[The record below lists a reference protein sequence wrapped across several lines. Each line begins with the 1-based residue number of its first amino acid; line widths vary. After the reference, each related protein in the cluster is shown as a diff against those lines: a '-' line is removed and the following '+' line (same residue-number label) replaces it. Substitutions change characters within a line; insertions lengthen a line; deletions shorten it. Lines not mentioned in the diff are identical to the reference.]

1 MYQNQIDANGD
12 KPSTENEVFNACE
25 QAVDE
30 IMKLIRRLAVSA
42 NTIHFV
48 VTADHGFLYQRGK
61 RAESDKI
68 TGVKETEAFRSHRFI
83 VARTHVEGQGIQSL
97 PMGRLLGNDDTKF
110 VSFPVGNSV
119 FKLPGG
125 GQNYVHGGSSPQEML
140 IPVLDIKMEK
150 GHVETHPAQITL
162 VSILRKVT
170 NLITT
175 LDFLQS
181 EPVSDVVKEA
191 AYKVFFVSAQNER
204 VSNENTYIA
213 DNREPET
220 QKRIFRLRF
229 TFKNR
234 KYDRDTQYYLV
245 ACDAATGLE
254 IFRHPVI
261 VDLAFTDDFGFGV

>member
-1 MYQNQIDANGD
+1 MVQ
-12 KPSTENEVFNACE
+12 
-25 QAVDE
+25 
-30 IMKLIRRLAVSA
+30 
-42 NTIHFV
+42 
-48 VTADHGFLYQRGK
+48 
-61 RAESDKI
+61 KI
-68 TGVKETEAFRSHRFI
+68 TNKITILEFI
-83 VARTHVEGQGIQSL
+83 
-97 PMGRLLGNDDTKF
+97 
-110 VSFPVGNSV
+110 
-119 FKLPGG
+119 
-125 GQNYVHGGSSPQEML
+125 
-140 IPVLDIKMEK
+140 
-150 GHVETHPAQITL
+150 
-162 VSILRKVT
+162 
-170 NLITT
+170 
-175 LDFLQS
+175 QS

-261 VDLAFTDDFGFGV
+261 VDLAFTDDFGFGA

>member
-1 MYQNQIDANGD
+1 M
-12 KPSTENEVFNACE
+12 
-25 QAVDE
+25 
-30 IMKLIRRLAVSA
+30 L
-42 NTIHFV
+42 
-48 VTADHGFLYQRGK
+48 
-61 RAESDKI
+61 
-68 TGVKETEAFRSHRFI
+68 FRS
-83 VARTHVEGQGIQSL
+83 
-97 PMGRLLGNDDTKF
+97 
-110 VSFPVGNSV
+110 
-119 FKLPGG
+119 
-125 GQNYVHGGSSPQEML
+125 
-140 IPVLDIKMEK
+140 
-150 GHVETHPAQITL
+150 
-162 VSILRKVT
+162 LRKVT